1 MKLKL
6 NKFVVFY
13 YFAIDF
19 EYLCISFGNE

>member
-13 YFAIDF
+13 YFGIDF
-19 EYLCISFGNE
+19 ACLCNFS